1 MEIIYDGNSTL
12 KLHYLSGCNILG
24 AVGDENSN
32 KGKSVPFENE
42 RMNGRYII
50 LSQVVVIIIPSS
62 FIIMISIAI
71 DHMLNPGPS
80 ILGNLNNGK

>member
-32 KGKSVPFENE
+32 KGKSLPFENE
-42 RMNGRYII
+42 RMNCRYIYNSVTSSGNYNKN
-50 LSQVVVIIIPSS
+50 LSS
-62 FIIMISIAI
+62 
-71 DHMLNPGPS
+71 
-80 ILGNLNNGK
+80 